1 MKKSLVIQILGVI
14 ATLLISFVF
23 SHSELAKYDLQI
35 VAVLFI
41 IYYLAK
47 RVFFNRAGFLFF
59 EALLFVFIICSTV
72 FSTGG
77 VESPFFFLLYFLLFA
92 VALILEPIVGLVLTI
107 SLVIMFLGL
116 NNYSVAMKDWLPV
129 LSLPFIAPFAKY
141 LGDLQRKYFRQ
152 KEELKRME
160 RAKEKSDSLQTYEKG
175 QTLIFLTT
183 VYRSHLDD
191 LKERLENY
199 MGDSDLEYIKN
210 KVKELENLLEN
221 FKQYIEKI
229 N

>member
-1 MKKSLVIQILGVI
+1 MKKSLVIQIIGVI
-14 ATLLISFVF
+14 LTLTLSVVF
-23 SHSELAKYDLQI
+23 AYSSLAKYDLQI
-35 VAVLFI
+35 VALLFI
-41 IYYLAK
+41 VYYFSK
-47 RVFFNRAGFLFF
+47 RLFFNKAGFLFF
-59 EALLFVFIICSTV
+59 EALLFVFIISSTV

-77 VESPFFFLLYFLLFA
+77 VVSPFFFLLYFLLFA
-92 VALILEPIVGLVLTI
+92 VALILEPMVGLVLTI
-107 SLVIMFLGL
+107 ALVIMFLSL
-116 NNYSVAMKDWLPV
+116 NNYNTSLKEWLPV

-141 LGDLQRKYFRQ
+141 LGDLQKRYFRQ
-152 KEELKRME
+152 KDELKRLT
-160 RAKEKSDSLQTYEKG
+160 RAKEKSDSLQAYGKG

-199 MGDSDLEYIKN
+199 MGDSDLQYVKN
-210 KVKELENLLEN
+210 KVNELEKLLEN